1 MKLAC
6 GQRAGNRWFSL
17 FQVPQIVKFVV
28 REWALE
34 CGDSR
39 EKFWYLGTV
48 NITLG
53 CRRSRLPRWKVMM
66 VVAHFLLCPCKG

>member
-1 MKLAC
+1 M
-6 GQRAGNRWFSL
+6 
-17 FQVPQIVKFVV
+17 KFVV

-39 EKFWYLGTV
+39 EKIWYLGTV
-48 NITLG
+48 RITLG

-66 VVAHFLLCPCKG
+66 AIAHFLLCPCKE